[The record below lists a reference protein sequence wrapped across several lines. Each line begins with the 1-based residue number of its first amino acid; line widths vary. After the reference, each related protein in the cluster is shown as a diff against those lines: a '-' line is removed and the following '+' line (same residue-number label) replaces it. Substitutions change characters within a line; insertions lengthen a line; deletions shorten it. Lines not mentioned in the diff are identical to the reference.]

1 MPNPENITPHRFRK
15 GQSGNPKG
23 RPPKLPDL
31 DVLLAKVLSEERNGM
46 VHAELVLRAMLAKA
60 AKGDVRAAELL
71 LNRGFG
77 KPKQAIDINSG
88 DQPLSAP
95 PISWITVPHVEPPR

>member
-1 MPNPENITPHRFRK
+1 
-15 GQSGNPKG
+15 
-23 RPPKLPDL
+23 
-31 DVLLAKVLSEERNGM
+31 
-46 VHAELVLRAMLAKA
+46 MLAKA

-77 KPKQAIDINSG
+77 KPKQAIDITSG

-95 PISWITVPHVEPPR
+95 PISWITVPHVEPPK